1 MIDRAQLDEIRAR
14 VKLADLIGRRVPLR
28 RQGRELV
35 GLCPFHNE
43 KSPSFTVVEAK
54 GFWHCFGCS
63 AHGDAFAFLMRL
75 DGLDFPAA
83 LEQLRAEAGLGPA
96 PPDPDRA
103 RRDRER
109 LARQQQ
115 AIAARE
121 AERER
126 RRRESAL
133 ELWRR
138 ALPAAGTLAETY
150 LAARGIDAAAIGGVP
165 ASLRFAAE
173 VLHRET
179 DQLLPAM
186 IGGVQGPDGRVVA
199 IHRTFLAPDGSG
211 KAAVR
216 AAKMMLG
223 PAWGGAVRFAR
234 AGERLGAGEG
244 IETSLSVLQGLR
256 AAGDELPIWALLSL
270 PNFAGAGL
278 PERRPARHPWHP
290 DKTLPSPI
298 PDLARPAFMP
308 PPGVREFTWFA
319 DGDGDP
325 WTAERL
331 LARAQARYAAN
342 GVRLRIARPPAG
354 LDFNDVLRGAA

>member
-1 MIDRAQLDEIRAR
+1 VIDRALLDEIRAR
-14 VKLADLIGRRVPLR
+14 IKLADLIGRRVTLR

-35 GLCPFHNE
+35 GLCPFHAE

-63 AHGDAFAFLMRL
+63 AHGDAIAFLMRL
-75 DGLDFPAA
+75 DGLTFAEAFD
-83 LEQLRAEAGLGPA
+83 QLRAEAGLGEA
-96 PPDPDRA
+96 LPDPERA

-109 LARQQQ
+109 LARQQR

-138 ALPAAGTLAETY
+138 AGPSAGTLAEAY
-150 LAARGIDAAAIGGVP
+150 LAARGIDVAAIGGMP
-165 ASLRFAAE
+165 PSLRFAGE

-179 DQLLPAM
+179 DQWLPAM
-186 IGGVQGPDGRVVA
+186 VGGVQGPDGRVVA
-199 IHRTFLAPDGSG
+199 IHRTFLAPDGAS
-211 KAAVR
+211 KAQVR

-223 PAWGGAVRFAR
+223 PAWGGAVRFGR

-244 IETSLSVLQGLR
+244 IETSASVLQALR
-256 AAGDELPIWALLSL
+256 AAGDHLPIWALLSL
-270 PNFAGAGL
+270 GNFAGAGL
-278 PERRPARHPWHP
+278 PERRPARHPERA
-290 DKTLPSPI
+290 DKVLPSPR
-298 PDLARPAFMP
+298 PDLARPGFMP
-308 PPGVREFTWFA
+308 PAGVREFTWFA
-319 DGDGDP
+319 DADGDP

-354 LDFNDVLRGAA
+354 RDFNDVLRGAA